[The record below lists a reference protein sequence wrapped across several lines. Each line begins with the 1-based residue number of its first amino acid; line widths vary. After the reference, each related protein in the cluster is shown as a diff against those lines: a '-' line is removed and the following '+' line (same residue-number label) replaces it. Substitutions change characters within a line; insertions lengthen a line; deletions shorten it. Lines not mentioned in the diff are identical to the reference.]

1 MVISLAVSFYKT
13 EYHPDPTIITNS
25 DKKKCMIKDR
35 TINTWLKLISSWD
48 CKPVLLCM
56 IESAG
61 GSLKGNGVMHPE
73 HQKLHSEGKGEK
85 DRHRDRKKEKYRDK
99 EKGQHK
105 DRHRDRSRSRGDREK
120 DSSDKHKKH
129 KHVSGESH
137 YIFSSFSDKKLHAE
151 SRLIK

>member
-1 MVISLAVSFYKT
+1 
-13 EYHPDPTIITNS
+13 
-25 DKKKCMIKDR
+25 
-35 TINTWLKLISSWD
+35 
-48 CKPVLLCM
+48 M

-61 GSLKGNGVMHPE
+61 GSLKGNGVMQPE
-73 HQKLHSEGKGEK
+73 VQKSYYEGRGEK

-99 EKGQHK
+99 DKGQHK

-120 DSSDKHKKH
+120 DSSNKHKKH

-137 YIFSSFSDKKLHAE
+137 HILPTFSDMKLHAK